1 MKELRV
7 EGVTKSYGNLRVL
20 DGVSLTVEP
29 SELVV
34 IMGPSGSGK
43 TTLLLTVLGALRA
56 DEGHVYLGGDLI
68 DDLPL
73 DERRIGYLP
82 QDFGVFPHLS
92 VRDNVAF
99 GLRVAGH
106 SKELVSERVREVL
119 GLVELEG
126 FEARIPGQLSGGEKQ
141 RVALARALAINPSL
155 LLLDEPLSNVD
166 EATKAEVKA
175 KLKKIIGETRVTTV
189 CVIHDA
195 RDAFDLGD
203 RIAVMHA
210 GKIIQFA
217 RPSDLAKSPS
227 SDLVR
232 SLIASVC

>member
-7 EGVTKSYGNLRVL
+7 EKVTKSYGSLRAL
-20 DGVSLTVEP
+20 DGVSLTVEA

-43 TTLLLTVLGALRA
+43 TTLLLTVLGVLRA
-56 DEGHVYLGGDLI
+56 DEGHVYLGGDPI
-68 DDLPL
+68 DDLPIE
-73 DERRIGYLP
+73 ERRIGYLP
-82 QDFGVFPHLS
+82 QDFGLFPHLS

-99 GLRVAGH
+99 GLRVAEYPKGVVA
-106 SKELVSERVREVL
+106 KRVQEVL
-119 GLVELEG
+119 SLVELEG
-126 FEARIPGQLSGGEKQ
+126 FETRMPSQLSGGEKQ

-166 EATKAEVKA
+166 EATKAEVRMR
-175 KLKKIIGETRVTTV
+175 LKKIIAETRVTTV

-210 GKIIQFA
+210 GKIIQLA
-217 RPSDLAKSPS
+217 KPPDLVKSPS

>member
-1 MKELRV
+1 MKGLRV
-7 EGVTKSYGNLRVL
+7 ESVTKSYGNLRAL

-43 TTLLLTVLGALRA
+43 TTLLLTVLGVLRA

-68 DDLPL
+68 DDLPIE
-73 DERRIGYLP
+73 ERRIGYLP
-82 QDFGVFPHLS
+82 QDFGLFPHLS

-99 GLRVAGH
+99 GLRVVGYA
-106 SKELVSERVREVL
+106 KEAVAERVREVL

-126 FEARIPGQLSGGEKQ
+126 FEGRMPGQLSGGEKQ
-141 RVALARALAINPSL
+141 RVALARALAVNPNL

-175 KLKKIIGETRVTTV
+175 KLKNIIEETRVTTV

-210 GKIIQFA
+210 GKIMQFA
-217 RPSDLAKSPS
+217 KPPDLIKSPS